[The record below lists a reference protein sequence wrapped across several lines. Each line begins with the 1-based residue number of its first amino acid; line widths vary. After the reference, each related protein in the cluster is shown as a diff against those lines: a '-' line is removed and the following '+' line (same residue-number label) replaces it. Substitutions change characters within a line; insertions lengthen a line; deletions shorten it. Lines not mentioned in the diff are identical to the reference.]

1 MKRLVSRLLSQ
12 ERALANAREA
22 STRLSRER
30 VQRAEVE
37 IYLEERS
44 SNKRVTKT
52 A

>member
-22 STRLSRER
+22 STKLSRER

-37 IYLEERS
+37 IYLQER
-44 SNKRVTKT
+44 NGRRVTKT